1 MTRRGIHSEDV
12 LTALGS
18 RGRRA
23 LSPKALLSELGGGRH
38 QLKELRRVLR
48 GLMADGRVERFQG
61 RYRVARDDG
70 LQEGTFQ
77 RARGGAQVVLG
88 NGDVL
93 DVPDDEAVGGAEDG
107 NTVLVHV
114 RGAES
119 RGAWVIHVLSPTR
132 SEWVGILDREPT
144 GGSVTPYRD
153 DASWGIRVARGD
165 LGGARDG
172 DVVVVD
178 LQTRRRGAARGRVVE
193 VLGPPGTPE
202 ADFRAVVWHRRL
214 PTEFPEAA
222 LSEAEAC
229 PDALDSREARRRMD
243 LRDKPFVTIDPQTA
257 RDHDDAVCVEVPAG
271 RSDPA
276 ALWVAIADVAH
287 YVAEGSALDAEA
299 LRRGNSVYFPDRAI
313 PMLPERLSG
322 GLCSLRPD
330 EDRFAMVVE
339 LRVDAQGEVTRT
351 RFHRAVIRSRARL
364 AYEDAAAAIEG
375 EAPDGMPPE
384 AVEQVRALADVTRR
398 LRRRRFAAGCIDF
411 ELPSGRVVLDAAGL
425 PVDVVIEE
433 RNEAHRAI
441 EDAMLAA
448 NRAVSRALGGARVPA
463 LYRVHEP
470 PAPGDLE
477 TLCETLESFGLLEK
491 RREAGVLSP
500 GDLGRAL
507 ARAAGRPEERLV
519 NTVALRAMRRAR
531 YGERDVGHYA
541 LGFDSYTHFTS
552 PIRRYADLVVHRA
565 LHRLL
570 EGSSKAAEPRDDL
583 AALAARVS
591 MRERVAEAAE
601 RDMVALKKC
610 AFMAERLGEEF
621 DGTITGVARHG
632 FYVTLDRWFVEGLVH
647 VATLAGYAVLDERAH
662 ALVIR
667 GSRQRWRL
675 GDRVRVIVD
684 SVDRAKGW
692 VNFALVAPGPL

>member
-12 LTALGS
+12 LAALGA

-23 LSPKALLSELGGGRH
+23 LTAKALLAEIGGGRH
-38 QLKELRRVLR
+38 QMKELRRVLR
-48 GLMADGRVERFQG
+48 GLMADARVERFQG

-70 LQEGTFQ
+70 LQEGTF
-77 RARGGAQVVLG
+77 RRTRGGAEVVLG
-88 NGDVL
+88 GGDVL
-93 DVPDDEAVGGAEDG
+93 AVPDEEAVGGAEDG

-114 RGAES
+114 RGKEP
-119 RGAWVIHVLSPTR
+119 RRAWVIHVLSPTR
-132 SEWVGILDREPT
+132 SEWVGILDLDPT
-144 GGSVTPYRD
+144 GGYVTPYRD
-153 DASWGIRVARGD
+153 DATWGIRVTRGD

-178 LQTRRRGAARGRVVE
+178 LQRRRRGPARGRVVE

-214 PTEFPEAA
+214 PTTFPEAA
-222 LSEAEAC
+222 RAEAEAC
-229 PDALDSREARRRMD
+229 PDRLEPSEIRDRTD
-243 LRDKPFVTIDPQTA
+243 LRDKAFLTIDPRAA
-257 RDHDDAVCVEVPAG
+257 RDHDDAVCVEPADG
-271 RSDPA
+271 DSSSA
-276 ALWVAIADVAH
+276 TLWVAIADVAH
-287 YVAEGSALDAEA
+287 YVAQGSALDDEA

-330 EDRFAMVVE
+330 EDRLALVVE
-339 LRVDAQGEVTRT
+339 LREDGRGEVTRT

-364 AYEDAAAAIEG
+364 AYEDAAGAIDGAAPEG
-375 EAPDGMPPE
+375 VSAEA
-384 AVEQVRALADVTRR
+384 ATQVRALADVTRR

-411 ELPSGRVVLDAAGL
+411 ELPAGRIVLDEAGH
-425 PVDVVIEE
+425 PVDVLAEE
-433 RNEAHRAI
+433 RSEAHRAI

-448 NRAVSRALGGARVPA
+448 NRAVSRALRESGIPA

-470 PAPGDLE
+470 PLPSDLE
-477 TLCETLESFGLLEK
+477 DLCETLQSFGLLEK
-491 RREAGVLSP
+491 RRDASVLAP
-500 GDLGRAL
+500 GDLARAL
-507 ARAAGRPEERLV
+507 ERAAGRPEERLV

-531 YGERDVGHYA
+531 YAERDTGHYA
-541 LGFDSYTHFTS
+541 LGFESYTHFTS

-565 LHRLL
+565 LRRLMS
-570 EGSSKAAEPRDDL
+570 GRGGGAAPHADL
-583 AALAARVS
+583 VTLAARVS
-591 MRERVAEAAE
+591 MRERVGEAAE

-621 DGTITGVARHG
+621 DATVSGVARHG

-647 VATLAGYAVLDERAH
+647 VATLSGYAVLDERAH

-667 GSRQRWRL
+667 GSGRRWGL
-675 GDRVRVIVD
+675 GDRVRVRVD
-684 SVDRAKGW
+684 SVDRAKAW
-692 VNFALVAPGPL
+692 VNFVLVERGAR